1 MKTIP
6 EIFEFAAS
14 RGVAIDT
21 GVSSLQVAQLN
32 EQGRKLASSLDSLG
46 IGYGDRVAAW
56 MPNIPEYLTLYA
68 ATARL
73 GAILVAVNNRFRE
86 LEVADIVGRSGAK
99 LLVVSPDA
107 GTVDI
112 QGLLAK
118 IARRDLPDLQHLVLC
133 GSTSLHF
140 NSPWPEVVC
149 HAFDDLTNAS
159 PMSTTAATPET
170 LSNIFT
176 TSGTTAAPKFAAHT
190 QGRIAGHVRDAAVAL
205 GMMESESRSLQL
217 LPFCGVFGFVQ
228 AMAALVSATP
238 LVMPVIFD
246 AHEAA
251 HLCIERSVTHLFAT
265 DDMVHR
271 MIEHGCEL
279 SQSKRPFPT
288 LKACAFAQ
296 FNTYL
301 SDLPERAE
309 AHGIPMLAPYGMSE
323 VFAIFALRRHGQP
336 AVDRHRPGGTLV
348 SPNAHVRARS
358 PDTGEV
364 LSHGEAGELE
374 VTGPF
379 IFSEYYGNEDATAA
393 ALTEDGYLRT
403 GDIGYTESDTTFTYL
418 QRAGDTL
425 RLGGFLVSPQEIE
438 DAVMQAPGVADAQV
452 VAVGTSAG
460 ARPVAFIIPSDDV
473 VHDERATIAT
483 VEQQLPKFKTPIRVL
498 TLSAFPVTD
507 GPNGTKI
514 QRGKLRELAREA
526 LGL

>member
-6 EIFEFAAS
+6 EVFDFAAS
-14 RGVAIDT
+14 RGVVIDT
-21 GVSSLQVAQLN
+21 GYSRLSVAQLN
-32 EQGRKLASSLDSLG
+32 EQGRKLASSLDSIG
-46 IGYGDRVAAW
+46 IGYGDKVAAW
-56 MPNIPEYLTLYA
+56 LPNIPEYLTLYA
-68 ATARL
+68 ATSRL

-99 LLVVSPDA
+99 LLVVSQNTGA
-107 GTVDI
+107 VDYR
-112 QGLLAK
+112 GVLAK
-118 IARRDLPDLQHLVLC
+118 IARRDLPHLQHLALC
-133 GSTSLHF
+133 GSGSETID
-140 NSPWPEVVC
+140 SPWPDVTC
-149 HAFDDLTNAS
+149 HAFDELTKAP
-159 PMSTTAATPET
+159 PMSTSAATPES

-190 QGRIAGHVRDAAVAL
+190 QGRIVGHVHDAADAL
-205 GMMESESRSLQL
+205 GMMDSPSRSLQL

-228 AMAALVSATP
+228 TMAALVSETP
-238 LVMPVIFD
+238 IVMPIVFD
-246 AHEAA
+246 AGEAA
-251 HLCIERSVTHLFAT
+251 RLCIEREVTHMFAT

-271 MIEHGCEL
+271 MLEHGCEL
-279 SQSKRPFPT
+279 SKSQRPFPT
-288 LKACAFAQ
+288 LKVCAFAQ

-309 AHGIPMLAPYGMSE
+309 THGIPMLAPYGMSE
-323 VFAIFALRRHGQP
+323 VFAIFALRRHGQ
-336 AVDRHRPGGTLV
+336 ATVERHRPGGTLV
-348 SPNAHVRARS
+348 SLKARVRARS

-364 LSHGEAGELE
+364 LPHGEAGELE
-374 VTGPF
+374 IIGPYMF
-379 IFSEYYGNEDATAA
+379 REYYGDEKATAA

-403 GDIGYTESDTTFTYL
+403 GDIGYTESDTTFTYF

-438 DAVMQAPGVADAQV
+438 DAVMRAPGVADAQV

-460 ARPVAFIIPSDDV
+460 ARPVAFIIQSDDV
-473 VHDERATIAT
+473 PYDERAIIAT
-483 VEQQLPKFKTPIRVL
+483 VEQQLPKFKTPVRVL
-498 TLSAFPVTD
+498 TLNAFPVTD